1 MYIHTQYIIYMNIYI
16 YICNMYTWL
25 DFSIEAMQSHTALY
39 THLISKDYKPRLRV
53 NHKLEYKSWLLF
65 V

>member
-1 MYIHTQYIIYMNIYI
+1 
-16 YICNMYTWL
+16 MYTWL